1 MLPALHACHARR
13 VCVSK
18 QIFAFNIICREKLLR
33 IKNLGHSV
41 ENELESWVNISAVWM
56 ARLKAILTPNK
67 KLLRIFMSFKCN
79 DARQEMGRDKDNT
92 DKHHTPENQ
101 NYLNNYTEKSVS
113 VCEVSCSAF
122 TYHLILLRRST
133 ESSYVMAYR
142 WKTVQD
148 NNTKKK
154 QKKNIEWLHVDIE
167 CREDPEHQQ
176 QQQQRIATNSLC
188 KNRKTKFS
196 TNGKSNRCL
205 TEIGWGCFASW
216 SSKQQ
221 QQRRETRTT
230 APYNPSTLSLDHH
243 SPSSSM
249 QTTLERQQPATSAPQ
264 TRHNNN
270 NKKQQNTLKGD
281 TSSIRPAFHQTH
293 SFLLFSAMPV
303 PESRRSRLFLC
314 GSC

>member
-1 MLPALHACHARR
+1 MWVYAKWAAPLSHTIWYSCDDQRNQ
-13 VCVSK
+13 VMWW
-18 QIFAFNIICREKLLR
+18 R
-33 IKNLGHSV
+33 IAG
-41 ENELESWVNISAVWM
+41 
-56 ARLKAILTPNK
+56 
-67 KLLRIFMSFKCN
+67 
-79 DARQEMGRDKDNT
+79 RQ
-92 DKHHTPENQ
+92 
-101 NYLNNYTEKSVS
+101 
-113 VCEVSCSAF
+113 C
-122 TYHLILLRRST
+122 
-133 ESSYVMAYR
+133 
-142 WKTVQD
+142 KT
-148 NNTKKK
+148 TTRKKK

-230 APYNPSTLSLDHH
+230 APFNPSTLSLDHH

>member
-1 MLPALHACHARR
+1 
-13 VCVSK
+13 
-18 QIFAFNIICREKLLR
+18 
-33 IKNLGHSV
+33 
-41 ENELESWVNISAVWM
+41 M

-167 CREDPEHQQ
+167 CREVPEHQQ

-205 TEIGWGCFASW
+205 TEIG
-216 SSKQQ
+216 
-221 QQRRETRTT
+221 
-230 APYNPSTLSLDHH
+230 
-243 SPSSSM
+243 
-249 QTTLERQQPATSAPQ
+249 
-264 TRHNNN
+264 
-270 NKKQQNTLKGD
+270 
-281 TSSIRPAFHQTH
+281 
-293 SFLLFSAMPV
+293 
-303 PESRRSRLFLC
+303 
-314 GSC
+314 